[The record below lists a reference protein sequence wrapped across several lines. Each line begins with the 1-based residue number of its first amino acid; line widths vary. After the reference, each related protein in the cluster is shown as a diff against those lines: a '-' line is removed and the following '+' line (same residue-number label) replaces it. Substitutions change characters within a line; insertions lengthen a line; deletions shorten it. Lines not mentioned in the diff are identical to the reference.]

1 MRERTKPSSSRSG
14 GEEGKR
20 VGLWI
25 RVSTEDQ
32 ARGESPE
39 HHETRGR
46 MYAESKG
53 WTVVTVYHLEGVSG
67 KSVMGHPEAKRML
80 QDVYEGA
87 ISGLIFSK
95 LARLARNTPELLEF
109 AAIFEEHGADLIS
122 LAESID
128 TSTPAGRL
136 FYTLIAA
143 MAQWEREEIAERVAA
158 SVPVRA
164 KLGKRI
170 SGAAPYGYAWTDG
183 KLVPDEKEAP
193 VRKLMY
199 ELFRETRRVR
209 TVAGLLNKRGC
220 RTRNGSPFTN
230 TTVRRLILDPTAKGL
245 RRANYTRSQGD
256 GKKWKL
262 KPESD
267 WVEVPIPAIV
277 DVALWEECASV
288 LRERSAGPKPGPR
301 PVHLFTGAVFCHCGR
316 KMYVPSNSPKWTC
329 YGCRNKIPV
338 PDLERVFAEQLKGFA
353 FSEEAMADHLA
364 EVDTVIEGK
373 RELLQTLRS
382 EEGVSRT
389 ESEML
394 YRLYLE
400 GGLSVQGFRER
411 NDPLEKRKG
420 ELQTEIP
427 RLQGEIDFLAIRK
440 LGSAEVLAEAKTLYE
455 RWATLAFELKREIV
469 ETIVEK
475 IVVGLG
481 EVEIDLASLSLPS
494 PSHPAPLLP
503 SSPELPAERERI
515 HTDSSRQ
522 GAKTGPG
529 RAGGHGRERR

>member
-1 MRERTKPSSSRSG
+1 MRHRSG
-14 GEEGKR
+14 SLASGEGKR

-39 HHETRGR
+39 HHEARGR

-67 KSVMGHPEAKRML
+67 KSVMGHPEARRML
-80 QDVYEGA
+80 EDVEKGE

-95 LARLARNTPELLEF
+95 LARLARNTPELLQF
-109 AAIFEEHGADLIS
+109 AEIFERHGADLIS

-158 SVPVRA
+158 SVPIRA

-170 SGAAPYGYAWTDG
+170 SGAAPYGYAWKEG

-199 ELFRETRRVR
+199 ELFQETRRVR
-209 TVAGLLNKRGC
+209 TVAGLLNKRGF
-220 RTRNGSPFTN
+220 RTRNGSLFTHA
-230 TTVRRLILDPTAKGL
+230 TVRRLILDPTAKGV
-245 RRANYTRSQGD
+245 RRANYTKSLGD

-262 KPESD
+262 KPESE

-277 DVALWEECASV
+277 DEALWEECAGL
-288 LRERSAGPKPGPR
+288 LRERSEGWKPGPR
-301 PVHLFTGAVFCHCGR
+301 PVHLFTGVVFCHCGR

-329 YGCRNKIPV
+329 QSCRNKIPV
-338 PDLERVFAEQLKGFA
+338 PALEKVFAEQLKA
-353 FSEEAMADHLA
+353 FVFSPDAMAEHLG
-364 EVDTVIEGK
+364 EVDEVVRGKEG
-373 RELLQTLRS
+373 LLQTLRS
-382 EEGVSRT
+382 EEAAVQD
-389 ESEML
+389 EAEKL
-394 YRLYLE
+394 YRLYLD

-411 NDPLEKRKG
+411 NDPLEKRKAELQG
-420 ELQTEIP
+420 ELP
-427 RLQGEIDFLAIRK
+427 RLQAEIDFLTIRHV
-440 LGSAEVLAEAKTLYE
+440 SASQVLLEVQTLYE
-455 RWATLAFELKREIV
+455 RWETLPFEAKRQIV
-469 ETIVEK
+469 ETIVSK
-475 IVVGLG
+475 ITVGDG
-481 EVEIDLASLSLPS
+481 EVEIDLAYLPTSSNPTPDFPLSHKL
-494 PSHPAPLLP
+494 A
-503 SSPELPAERERI
+503 AEWERI
-515 HTDSSRQ
+515 HRGSWPR
-522 GAKTGPG
+522 GERTGPG
-529 RAGGHGRERR
+529 NGAGRGRGPR

>member
-1 MRERTKPSSSRSG
+1 MRNRGNPSTNG
-14 GEEGKR
+14 EGKR

-39 HHETRGR
+39 HHEARGR

-67 KSVMGHPEAKRML
+67 KSVMGHSEAKRML
-80 QDVYEGA
+80 GDVRTGA

-109 AAIFEEHGADLIS
+109 AEIFEHHSADLIS

-170 SGAAPYGYAWTDG
+170 SGAAPYGYAWIDG
-183 KLVPDEKEAP
+183 KLVPDETEAP
-193 VRKLMY
+193 VRRLMY
-199 ELFRETRRVR
+199 DLFRQTKRVR
-209 TVAGLLNKRGC
+209 TVAGLLNKRGY
-220 RTRNGSPFTN
+220 RTRNGSLFTHA
-230 TTVRRLILDPTAKGL
+230 TVRRLILDPTAKGV
-245 RRANYTRSQGD
+245 RRANYTKSLGE

-262 KPESD
+262 KPESE
-267 WVEVPIPAIV
+267 WIEVPIPAIV
-277 DVALWEECASV
+277 DEAVWEECAAV
-288 LRERSAGPKPGPR
+288 LKERSNGYKPGPR
-301 PVHLFTGAVFCHCGR
+301 PVHLFTGVVVCACGR

-338 PDLERVFAEQLKGFA
+338 PDLEAVFAEHLKAMVFSPEAIDAHLLEVDATIQGKQEQLA
-353 FSEEAMADHLA
+353 TLEREQEEVREEAD
-364 EVDTVIEGK
+364 K
-373 RELLQTLRS
+373 
-382 EEGVSRT
+382 
-389 ESEML
+389 L

-400 GGLSVQGFRER
+400 GGLPVPAFRER
-411 NDPLEKRKG
+411 NDPLEKRK
-420 ELQTEIP
+420 EQLRDQIP
-427 RLQGEIDFLAIRK
+427 RLKGEIDFLVIRQ
-440 LGSAEVLAEAKTLYE
+440 LSSSQVLAEAQTLYE
-455 RWATLAFELKREIV
+455 KWETLAFETKREIV
-469 ETIVEK
+469 ETIVER
-475 IVVGLG
+475 ITVSDG
-481 EVEIDLASLSLPS
+481 EVEINLSCLPNTS
-494 PSHPAPLLP
+494 PDPLDPHPQLP
-503 SSPELPAERERI
+503 PSPELMAERERI
-515 HTDSSRQ
+515 HTDSSPQ
-522 GAKTGPG
+522 GAKNGLGTVSG
-529 RAGGHGRERR
+529 RGHAPR

>member
-1 MRERTKPSSSRSG
+1 MRERTKPSFSQSG
-14 GEEGKR
+14 REAGKR

-46 MYAESKG
+46 IYAESKG

-158 SVPVRA
+158 SVPIRA
-164 KLGKRI
+164 RLGKRV
-170 SGAAPYGYAWTDG
+170 SGAAPYGYSWTDG

-193 VRKLMY
+193 VRKLIY
-199 ELFRETRRVR
+199 DLFRETRRVR
-209 TVAGLLNKRGC
+209 TVAGLLNKRGF
-220 RTRNGSPFTN
+220 RTRNGSLFTHA
-230 TTVRRLILDPTAKGL
+230 TVRRLILDPTAKGL
-245 RRANYTRSQGD
+245 RRANYTRSLGD

-262 KPESD
+262 KPESE
-267 WVEVPIPAIV
+267 WVEVPIPALV
-277 DVALWEECASV
+277 DLALWEECAGI
-288 LRERSAGPKPGPR
+288 LRERSEGLKPGPR
-301 PVHLFTGAVFCHCGR
+301 PVHLFTGVVFCHCGK

-329 YGCRNKIPV
+329 AGCRNKIPA
-338 PDLERVFAEQLKGFA
+338 PDLERVFAEQLRGFV
-353 FSEEAMADHLA
+353 FSGEAIADHLA
-364 EVDTVIEGK
+364 EVDTVIDE
-373 RELLQTLRS
+373 RRRLLSTLRS
-382 EEGVSRT
+382 EGDAARAEA
-389 ESEML
+389 ELL

-400 GGLSVQGFRER
+400 GGLSVHGFRER

-420 ELQTEIP
+420 ELQAEIP
-427 RLQGEIDFLAIRK
+427 RLQGEIDFLVIRK

-455 RWATLAFELKREIV
+455 RWETLAFETKREIV
-469 ETIVEK
+469 ETIVKRITIEQEE
-475 IVVGLG
+475 IQ
-481 EVEIDLASLSLPS
+481 IDLAYLPAATSLSP
-494 PSHPAPLLP
+494 
-503 SSPELPAERERI
+503 
-515 HTDSSRQ
+515 
-522 GAKTGPG
+522 
-529 RAGGHGRERR
+529 